1 MVAVM
6 IFVFG
11 VNIGVGPIPF
21 VLNGEMFAEE
31 AKGLSG
37 TPVQITWS
45 FSPTSDAQSTLV

>member
-6 IFVFG
+6 TFVFG

-37 TPVQITWS
+37 TPVKFYI
-45 FSPTSDAQSTLV
+45 AY